1 MSPGPISRT
10 TARAG
15 PGLPA
20 GSAGPDDGVA
30 PARAPARRSAALPR
44 GAPSTT
50 APRRFP
56 RGAAEEEGGEETL
69 RLERDTNLTRCAR
82 LSAAAYFVF
91 FCFSIIICLTIFCSS
106 MRKAR
111 TTRCRTHLAQRLP
124 PYARD
129 TVRSRLCVFL

>member
-1 MSPGPISRT
+1 MSRAGT
-10 TARAG
+10 CAARARRAPRG
-15 PGLPA
+15 W
-20 GSAGPDDGVA
+20 DDNR
-30 PARAPARRSAALPR
+30 PARAP
-44 GAPSTT
+44 
-50 APRRFP
+50 PRR
-56 RGAAEEEGGEETL
+56 RGRET
-69 RLERDTNLTRCAR
+69 RPERDAVKLHTLR

-106 MRKAR
+106 MRNAR

>member
-1 MSPGPISRT
+1 MSRPG
-10 TARAG
+10 
-15 PGLPA
+15 
-20 GSAGPDDGVA
+20 
-30 PARAPARRSAALPR
+30 PARATLPGPGSLFDNSAATLPPGRRR
-44 GAPSTT
+44 GE
-50 APRRFP
+50 
-56 RGAAEEEGGEETL
+56 AAEEETL

-106 MRKAR
+106 MRNAR

-124 PYARD
+124 PYARE